1 MDVTLLNLISI
12 LIIKLISNIL
22 EKEISYLDLIIRKMI
37 NKTIFRVI

>member
-1 MDVTLLNLISI
+1 LLNLISI